1 MLLIQLC
8 VAHALLN
15 FFVEEI
21 WGSKK
26 FCRNASHCN
35 PLVKFVSVFFHSL
48 QIIVLSFTSEA
59 EEW

>member
-15 FFVEEI
+15 FFAEEI

-26 FCRNASHCN
+26 FCRNASHYY
-35 PLVKFVSVFFHSL
+35 PLVKFVSVFFHLL